1 MTMKPLRNNQDSPM
15 AKDRPNEPY
24 RKRYDKK
31 SLSSRLTAPGTYL
44 FSSQIGGVSSF
55 YSPDRATTLLLDDLK
70 SRCAEINALLEA
82 LPAPERIAHL
92 NLEAVEEIRA
102 LLQNEGFRSSRKQI
116 ADSLFHQNG
125 YPNPKASGL
134 LAGYS
139 FFLNGFRL
147 PIEKPADLLAGRSLM
162 NGGLG
167 EQARNPV
174 TNPSALEEAFA
185 VLKKDRLDPLAKI
198 ALIHFFYLQSG
209 LYEGKNERFL
219 YLLLSVLVYDSH
231 SGPFALTL
239 ARKLSHNEKKI
250 ERAYLAMLKPS
261 AHADLDRFVYHYAT
275 MLCGFLDEQILSLR
289 RKK

>member
-1 MTMKPLRNNQDSPM
+1 VV
-15 AKDRPNEPY
+15 KDRPNEPY

-82 LPAPERIAHL
+82 LPSSERMAHL
-92 NLEAVEEIRA
+92 NSEAVEEIRSH
-102 LLQNEGFRSSRKQI
+102 LKNEGIRSTRKQI
-116 ADSLFHQNG
+116 SDGLFHQKG
-125 YPNPKASGL
+125 YADPKASGL

-139 FFLNGFRL
+139 FFLSGFRL
-147 PIEKPADLLAGRSLM
+147 PIEKPTDLLAGRSLT

-167 EQARNPV
+167 EKSLATV

-209 LYEGKNERFL
+209 LYDGKNERFL
-219 YLLLSVLVYDSH
+219 YLLLSVLVYDSY

-250 ERAYLAMLKPS
+250 DRAYLAMLKPS
-261 AHADLDRFVYHYAT
+261 GHADLDRFVYHYAT